1 MDIYFKQ
8 DIMDLVF
15 SNGDLDITSSTQDD
29 LMQRLYV
36 RFKTFKSDLYWNQ
49 GYGIDYLNNV
59 FGDNRRKTSVDLII
73 TNEILKEELVAEIT
87 SPVESTVINGNYS
100 CKFTVRSVVEEQI
113 ITYYILT
120 TENGVVISDENNN
133 EMLIRI

>member
-15 SNGDLDITSSTQDD
+15 GDGDLVITSNTQED
-29 LMQRLYV
+29 LMQRLFT
-36 RFKTFKSDLYWNQ
+36 RFKTHTKDLYWNQ

-59 FGDNRRKTSVDLII
+59 FGDNRRKSSVDLIVRS
-73 TNEILKEELVAEIT
+73 EILKEELVAELMDF
-87 SPVESTVINGNYS
+87 ESSIINYSYS
-100 CKFTVRSVVEEQI
+100 CKFTVRSVIEEQI

>member
-15 SNGDLDITSSTQDD
+15 NDGDLVITSTNQED
-29 LMQRLYV
+29 LMQRLFT
-36 RFKTFKSDLYWNQ
+36 RFKTYKSDLYWNQ

-59 FGDNRRKTSVDLII
+59 FGDNRRKSSVDLIVRS
-73 TNEILKEELVAEIT
+73 EILKEELVAELMDF
-87 SPVESTVINGNYS
+87 ESSIVNYSYS

-120 TENGVVISDENNN
+120 TENGVIISDENNN

>member
-15 SNGDLDITSSTQDD
+15 NEGDLVITATTQED
-29 LMQRLYV
+29 LMQRLFT
-36 RFKTFKSDLYWNQ
+36 RFKTHIRDLYWNQ

-59 FGDNRRKTSVDLII
+59 FGDNRRKTSVDLIVRS
-73 TNEILKEELVAEIT
+73 EILKEELVAELMDF
-87 SPVESTVINGNYS
+87 ESSIINYSYS

-120 TENGVVISDENNN
+120 TENGVIISDENNN

>member
-15 SNGDLDITSSTQDD
+15 SDGDLIITSTTQED
-29 LMQRLYV
+29 LMQRLFT
-36 RFKTFKSDLYWNQ
+36 RFKTYKSDLYWNQ
-49 GYGIDYLNNV
+49 GYGIDYMNNV
-59 FGDNRRKTSVDLII
+59 FGDNRRKSSVDLIVRS
-73 TNEILKEELVAEIT
+73 EILKEELVAELMDF
-87 SPVESTVINGNYS
+87 ESSIINYSYS

-120 TENGVVISDENNN
+120 TENGVIISDENNN

>member
-15 SNGDLDITSSTQDD
+15 NEGDLVITATTQED
-29 LMQRLYV
+29 LMQRLFT
-36 RFKTFKSDLYWNQ
+36 RFKTHIKDLYWDQ

-59 FGDNRRKTSVDLII
+59 FGDNRRKSSVDLIVRS
-73 TNEILKEELVAEIT
+73 EILKEELVAELMDF
-87 SPVESTVINGNYS
+87 ESSIINYSYS

-120 TENGVVISDENNN
+120 TENGVIISDENNN

>member
-15 SNGDLDITSSTQDD
+15 NEGDLVITSTTEGD
-29 LMQRLYV
+29 LMQRLFT
-36 RFKTFKSDLYWNQ
+36 RFKTHKSDLYWNQ

-59 FGDNRRKTSVDLII
+59 FGDNRRKSSVDLIVRS
-73 TNEILKEELVAEIT
+73 EILKEELVAELMDF
-87 SPVESTVINGNYS
+87 ESSIINYSYS

-120 TENGVVISDENNN
+120 TENGVIISDENNN

>member
-15 SNGDLDITSSTQDD
+15 NEGDLVITATTQED
-29 LMQRLYV
+29 LMQRLFT
-36 RFKTFKSDLYWNQ
+36 RFKTHIKDLYWDQ

-59 FGDNRRKTSVDLII
+59 FGDNRRKSSVDLIVRS
-73 TNEILKEELVAEIT
+73 EILKEELVAELMDF
-87 SPVESTVINGNYS
+87 ESSIINYSYS
-100 CKFTVRSVVEEQI
+100 CKFTVRSTVEEQI

-120 TENGVVISDENNN
+120 TENGVIISDENNN

>member
-15 SNGDLDITSSTQDD
+15 NGGDLVITSTTQDD

-36 RFKTFKSDLYWNQ
+36 RFKTFKSDLYWDQ

-59 FGDNRRKTSVDLII
+59 FGDNRRKSSVDLIVRS
-73 TNEILKEELVAEIT
+73 EILKEELVAEIMDF
-87 SPVESTVINGNYS
+87 ESSIINYTYS

-120 TENGVVISDENNN
+120 TENGVIISDENNN
-133 EMLIRI
+133 EILIRI

>member
-15 SNGDLDITSSTQDD
+15 NEGDLVITSTTEED
-29 LMQRLYV
+29 LMQRLFT
-36 RFKTFKSDLYWNQ
+36 RFKTHIKDLYWDQ

-59 FGDNRRKTSVDLII
+59 FGDNRRKSSVDLIVRS
-73 TNEILKEELVAEIT
+73 EILKEELVAELMDF
-87 SPVESTVINGNYS
+87 ESSIINYSYS

-120 TENGVVISDENNN
+120 TENGVIISDENNN

>member
-15 SNGDLDITSSTQDD
+15 GDGDLVITSTTQEN
-29 LMQRLYV
+29 LMQRLFT
-36 RFKTFKSDLYWNQ
+36 RFKTHIRDLYWQQN
-49 GYGIDYLNNV
+49 YGIDYLNNV
-59 FGDNRRKTSVDLII
+59 FGDNRRKSSVDLIVRS
-73 TNEILKEELVAEIT
+73 EILKEELVAELMDF
-87 SPVESTVINGNYS
+87 ESSIINYSYS

-120 TENGVVISDENNN
+120 TENGVIISDENNN

>member
-8 DIMDLVF
+8 DIMDFVF
-15 SNGDLDITSSTQDD
+15 NEGDLVITSTTEED
-29 LMQRLYV
+29 LMQRLFT
-36 RFKTFKSDLYWNQ
+36 RFKTHIKDLYWDQ

-59 FGDNRRKTSVDLII
+59 FGDNRRKSSVDLIVRS
-73 TNEILKEELVAEIT
+73 EILKEELVAELMDF
-87 SPVESTVINGNYS
+87 ESSIINYSYS

-120 TENGVVISDENNN
+120 TENGVIISDENNN

>member
-15 SNGDLDITSSTQDD
+15 SDGDLVITSTTQED
-29 LMQRLYV
+29 LMQRLFT
-36 RFKTFKSDLYWNQ
+36 RFKTHTKDLYWQQN
-49 GYGIDYLNNV
+49 YGIDYLNNV
-59 FGDNRRKTSVDLII
+59 FGDNRRKSSVDLIVRS
-73 TNEILKEELVAEIT
+73 EILKEELVAELMDF
-87 SPVESTVINGNYS
+87 ESSIINYSYS

>member
-1 MDIYFKQ
+1 MDLLFKQ
-8 DIMDLVF
+8 DSVDLSFVD
-15 SNGDLDITSSTQDD
+15 GDLDITSSTQDD

-36 RFKTFKSDLYWNQ
+36 RFKTFQADLYWNQ

-59 FGDNRRKTSVDLII
+59 FGDNRRKSSVDLIVRS
-73 TNEILKEELVAEIT
+73 EILKEELVAELMDF
-87 SPVESTVINGNYS
+87 ESSIINYSYS

-120 TENGVVISDENNN
+120 TENGVIISDENNN

>member
-15 SNGDLDITSSTQDD
+15 NDGDLVITSTTQED
-29 LMQRLYV
+29 LMQRLFT
-36 RFKTFKSDLYWNQ
+36 RFKTYKSDLYWDQ

-59 FGDNRRKTSVDLII
+59 FGDNRRKSSVDLIVRS
-73 TNEILKEELVAEIT
+73 EILKEELVAEIMDF
-87 SPVESTVINGNYS
+87 ESSIINYSYS

>member
-15 SNGDLDITSSTQDD
+15 NDGDLVITSTTQED
-29 LMQRLYV
+29 LMQRLFT
-36 RFKTFKSDLYWNQ
+36 RFKTHTKDLYWQQN
-49 GYGIDYLNNV
+49 YGIDYLNNV
-59 FGDNRRKTSVDLII
+59 FGDNRRKSSVDLII
-73 TNEILKEELVAEIT
+73 RSEILKEELVAELMDF
-87 SPVESTVINGNYS
+87 ESSIINYSYS

>member
-15 SNGDLDITSSTQDD
+15 NEGDLVITSTTEED
-29 LMQRLYV
+29 LMQRLFT
-36 RFKTFKSDLYWNQ
+36 RFKTHIKDLYWDQ

-59 FGDNRRKTSVDLII
+59 FGDNRRKSSVDLIVRS
-73 TNEILKEELVAEIT
+73 EILKEELVAELMDF
-87 SPVESTVINGNYS
+87 ESSIINYSYS

>member
-15 SNGDLDITSSTQDD
+15 NDGDLVITSTTEED
-29 LMQRLYV
+29 LMQRLFT
-36 RFKTFKSDLYWNQ
+36 RFKTFSKDLYWNQ

-59 FGDNRRKTSVDLII
+59 FGDNRIKSSVDLIVRS
-73 TNEILKEELVAEIT
+73 EILKEELVAELMDF
-87 SPVESTVINGNYS
+87 ESSIINYSYS

-120 TENGVVISDENNN
+120 TENGVIISDENNN

>member
-15 SNGDLDITSSTQDD
+15 NDGDIVITSTTEED
-29 LMQRLYV
+29 LMQRLFT
-36 RFKTFKSDLYWNQ
+36 RFKTHTKDLYWNQ

-59 FGDNRRKTSVDLII
+59 FGDNRRKSSVDLIVRS
-73 TNEILKEELVAEIT
+73 EILKEELVAELMDF
-87 SPVESTVINGNYS
+87 ESSIINYSYS

>member
-15 SNGDLDITSSTQDD
+15 NDGDLVITSTTEED
-29 LMQRLYV
+29 LMQRLFT
-36 RFKTFKSDLYWNQ
+36 RFKTHISDLYWNQ

-59 FGDNRRKTSVDLII
+59 FGDNRRKSSVDLIVRS
-73 TNEILKEELVAEIT
+73 EILKEELVAELMDF
-87 SPVESTVINGNYS
+87 ESSIINYSYS
-100 CKFTVRSVVEEQI
+100 CKFTVRSVVEEQT

>member
-15 SNGDLDITSSTQDD
+15 SDGDLTITSTTQED
-29 LMQRLYV
+29 LMQRLFT
-36 RFKTFKSDLYWNQ
+36 RFKTYIADLYWNQ

-59 FGDNRRKTSVDLII
+59 FGDNRRKSSVDLIVRS
-73 TNEILKEELVAEIT
+73 EILKEELVAELMDF
-87 SPVESTVINGNYS
+87 ESSIINYSYS

>member
-15 SNGDLDITSSTQDD
+15 GDGDLVITSNTQED
-29 LMQRLYV
+29 LMQRLFT
-36 RFKTFKSDLYWNQ
+36 RFKTHTKDLYWQQN
-49 GYGIDYLNNV
+49 YGIDYLNNV
-59 FGDNRRKTSVDLII
+59 FGDNRRKSSVDLIVRS
-73 TNEILKEELVAEIT
+73 EILKEELVAELMDF
-87 SPVESTVINGNYS
+87 ESSIINYSYS

>member
-15 SNGDLDITSSTQDD
+15 NEGDLVITSTTEED
-29 LMQRLYV
+29 LMQRLFT
-36 RFKTFKSDLYWNQ
+36 RFKTHIKDLYWNQ

-59 FGDNRRKTSVDLII
+59 FGDNRRKTSVDLIVRS
-73 TNEILKEELVAEIT
+73 EILKEELVAELMDF
-87 SPVESTVINGNYS
+87 ESSIINYSYS

-120 TENGVVISDENNN
+120 TENGVIISDENNN

>member
-15 SNGDLDITSSTQDD
+15 NEGDLVITATTQED
-29 LMQRLYV
+29 LMQRLFT
-36 RFKTFKSDLYWNQ
+36 RFKTHIKDLYWDQ

-59 FGDNRRKTSVDLII
+59 FGDNRRKSSVDLIVRS
-73 TNEILKEELVAEIT
+73 EILKEELVAELMDF
-87 SPVESTVINGNYS
+87 ESSIINYS
-100 CKFTVRSVVEEQI
+100 YSFKFTVRSVVEEQI

-120 TENGVVISDENNN
+120 TENGVIISDENNN

>member
-15 SNGDLDITSSTQDD
+15 SDGDLTITSTTQED
-29 LMQRLYV
+29 LMQRLFT
-36 RFKTFKSDLYWNQ
+36 RFKTYISDLYWNQ

-59 FGDNRRKTSVDLII
+59 FGDNRRKSSVDLIVRS
-73 TNEILKEELVAEIT
+73 EILKEELVAELMDF
-87 SPVESTVINGNYS
+87 ESSIINYSYS

-120 TENGVVISDENNN
+120 TENGVIISDENNN

>member
-15 SNGDLDITSSTQDD
+15 NDGDLVITSTTQED
-29 LMQRLYV
+29 LMQRLFT
-36 RFKTFKSDLYWNQ
+36 RFKTHIKDLYWNQ

-59 FGDNRRKTSVDLII
+59 FGDNRRKSSVDLIVRS
-73 TNEILKEELVAEIT
+73 EILKEELVAELMDF
-87 SPVESTVINGNYS
+87 ESSIINYSYS

-120 TENGVVISDENNN
+120 TENGVIISDENNN

>member
-15 SNGDLDITSSTQDD
+15 NDGDLVITSTTQED
-29 LMQRLYV
+29 LMQRLFT
-36 RFKTFKSDLYWNQ
+36 RFKTYKSDLYWNQ

-59 FGDNRRKTSVDLII
+59 FGDNRKKSSVDLIVRS
-73 TNEILKEELVAEIT
+73 EILKEELVAELMDF
-87 SPVESTVINGNYS
+87 ESSIINYSYS

>member
-15 SNGDLDITSSTQDD
+15 SDGDFAITSTTQED
-29 LMQRLYV
+29 LMQRLFT
-36 RFKTFKSDLYWNQ
+36 RFKTYKSDLYWNQ
-49 GYGIDYLNNV
+49 GYGIDYLNTV
-59 FGDNRRKTSVDLII
+59 FGDNRRKSSVDLIVRS
-73 TNEILKEELVAEIT
+73 EILKEELVAELMNF
-87 SPVESTVINGNYS
+87 ESSIINYSYS

>member
-15 SNGDLDITSSTQDD
+15 NDGDLVITSTTEED
-29 LMQRLYV
+29 LMQRLFT
-36 RFKTFKSDLYWNQ
+36 RFKTHIRDLYWNQ

-59 FGDNRRKTSVDLII
+59 FGDNRRKSSVDLIVRS
-73 TNEILKEELVAEIT
+73 EILKEELVAELMDF
-87 SPVESTVINGNYS
+87 ESSIINYSYS

-120 TENGVVISDENNN
+120 TENGVIISDENNN

>member
-15 SNGDLDITSSTQDD
+15 NDGNLVITSTTQED
-29 LMQRLYV
+29 LMQRLFT
-36 RFKTFKSDLYWNQ
+36 RFKTFSKDLYWNQ

-59 FGDNRRKTSVDLII
+59 FGDNRRKSSVDLIVRS
-73 TNEILKEELVAEIT
+73 EILKEELVAELMDF
-87 SPVESTVINGNYS
+87 ESSIINYSYS

>member
-15 SNGDLDITSSTQDD
+15 SAGDLVITSTTQED
-29 LMQRLYV
+29 LMQRLFT
-36 RFKTFKSDLYWNQ
+36 RFKTYKSDLFWNQ

-59 FGDNRRKTSVDLII
+59 FGDNRRKSSVDLIVRS
-73 TNEILKEELVAEIT
+73 EILKEELVAELMDF
-87 SPVESTVINGNYS
+87 ESSIINYSYS
-100 CKFTVRSVVEEQI
+100 CKFTVRSIVEEQI

-120 TENGVVISDENNN
+120 TENGVIISDENNN

>member
-15 SNGDLDITSSTQDD
+15 NDGDLVITSTTQED
-29 LMQRLYV
+29 LMQRLFT
-36 RFKTFKSDLYWNQ
+36 RFKTHAKDLYWNQ

-59 FGDNRRKTSVDLII
+59 FGDNRRKSSVDLIVRS
-73 TNEILKEELVAEIT
+73 EILKEELVAELMDF
-87 SPVESTVINGNYS
+87 ESSIINYSYS

-120 TENGVVISDENNN
+120 TENGVIISDENNN

>member
-15 SNGDLDITSSTQDD
+15 NEGDLVITATTQED
-29 LMQRLYV
+29 LMQRLFT
-36 RFKTFKSDLYWNQ
+36 RFKTHIRDLYWNQ

-120 TENGVVISDENNN
+120 TENGVIISDENNN

>member
-15 SNGDLDITSSTQDD
+15 SDGDLVITSTTQED
-29 LMQRLYV
+29 LMQRLFT
-36 RFKTFKSDLYWNQ
+36 RFKTYISDLYWNQ

-59 FGDNRRKTSVDLII
+59 FGDNRRKSSVDLIVRS
-73 TNEILKEELVAEIT
+73 EILKEELVAELMDF
-87 SPVESTVINGNYS
+87 ESSIIDYSYS

>member
-1 MDIYFKQ
+1 MDLLFKQ
-8 DIMDLVF
+8 DSVDLSFVD
-15 SNGDLDITSSTQDD
+15 GDLDITSSTQDD

-36 RFKTFKSDLYWNQ
+36 RFKTFQADLYWNQ

-59 FGDNRRKTSVDLII
+59 FGDNRRKSSVDLII

-120 TENGVVISDENNN
+120 TENGVIISDENNN

>member
-15 SNGDLDITSSTQDD
+15 NDGDLVITSTTQED
-29 LMQRLYV
+29 LMQRLFT
-36 RFKTFKSDLYWNQ
+36 RFKTYKSDLYWNQ

-59 FGDNRRKTSVDLII
+59 FGDNRRKSSVDLLVRS
-73 TNEILKEELVAEIT
+73 EILKEELVADIMDF
-87 SPVESTVINGNYS
+87 ESSIINYSYS

>member
-15 SNGDLDITSSTQDD
+15 SGGDLVITSTTQED
-29 LMQRLYV
+29 LMQRLFT
-36 RFKTFKSDLYWNQ
+36 RFKTYIKDLYWNQ

-59 FGDNRRKTSVDLII
+59 FGDNRRKSSVDLIVRS
-73 TNEILKEELVAEIT
+73 EILKEELVAELMDF
-87 SPVESTVINGNYS
+87 ESSIINYSYS

>member
-1 MDIYFKQ
+1 M
-8 DIMDLVF
+8 
-15 SNGDLDITSSTQDD
+15 
-29 LMQRLYV
+29 
-36 RFKTFKSDLYWNQ
+36 YWNQ

-59 FGDNRRKTSVDLII
+59 FGDNRRKSSVDLIVRS
-73 TNEILKEELVAEIT
+73 EILKEELVAELMDF
-87 SPVESTVINGNYS
+87 ESSIINYSYS

>member
-15 SNGDLDITSSTQDD
+15 NDGDLVITSTTQED
-29 LMQRLYV
+29 LMQRLFT
-36 RFKTFKSDLYWNQ
+36 RFKTYIKDLYWNQ
-49 GYGIDYLNNV
+49 NYGIDYLNNV
-59 FGDNRRKTSVDLII
+59 FGDNRRKSSVDLLVRS
-73 TNEILKEELVAEIT
+73 EILKEELVADIMDF
-87 SPVESTVINGNYS
+87 ESSIINYSYS